1 MNKKILSITI
11 LLILA
16 LITVLPT
23 NVFAT
28 TGALNEI
35 VEKFNN
41 SSNVKNYGEIL
52 GKEFHAIVD
61 ENEPNVLSITITT
74 GEEMSIVS
82 YELQG
87 SILSYEH
94 LVDDS
99 LITAY
104 LLADSIGQVNGYEDG
119 ELLKNFNMFADEI
132 SNYTVENEGFELKEN
147 QSYYSAKMDI
157 TKKVPLI
164 DQSEFYLKPD
174 DFDILKE
181 IIEEGENGNQS
192 GRISGFAYNLIV
204 GEDYNYIYIGEGDE
218 ITQSTYKSILSALE
232 VMYGE
237 KVVEFFKE
245 VYPDFSEGS
254 IFSEG
259 ITVELEVEMD
269 LEEHPMFTGT
279 KVTLVTIDN
288 EYVKNELLRT
298 EYIGETV
305 NRGDKTITLDF
316 VKDKSYKL
324 GFFDSVTSS
333 DAAFLYKYILEPVAE
348 EAQVEIDGDTVY
360 FNVDNG
366 KIVLGDKDNSLF
378 KVVIR
383 AEYLEILPSKTDVE
397 KTTLTVKHEGVKAKE
412 YKEDATSADQFRY
425 GEYKVTV
432 NIIYGNEIEEEKATT
447 TDNEKIEDTTINNPQ
462 TGDNIMVY
470 ATLLVMSLV
479 GIVAIGNRVIKL
491 LK

>member
-1 MNKKILSITI
+1 
-11 LLILA
+11 
-16 LITVLPT
+16 
-23 NVFAT
+23 
-28 TGALNEI
+28 
-35 VEKFNN
+35 
-41 SSNVKNYGEIL
+41 
-52 GKEFHAIVD
+52 
-61 ENEPNVLSITITT
+61 
-74 GEEMSIVS
+74 
-82 YELQG
+82 
-87 SILSYEH
+87 
-94 LVDDS
+94 
-99 LITAY
+99 
-104 LLADSIGQVNGYEDG
+104 
-119 ELLKNFNMFADEI
+119 
-132 SNYTVENEGFELKEN
+132 
-147 QSYYSAKMDI
+147 
-157 TKKVPLI
+157 
-164 DQSEFYLKPD
+164 
-174 DFDILKE
+174 
-181 IIEEGENGNQS
+181 
-192 GRISGFAYNLIV
+192 
-204 GEDYNYIYIGEGDE
+204 
-218 ITQSTYKSILSALE
+218 
-232 VMYGE
+232 MYGE

-245 VYPDFSEGS
+245 VYPD
-254 IFSEG
+254 FSEG

-447 TDNEKIEDTTINNPQ
+447 KEEDVDADKTLEEKATTTDNEKIEDTTINNPQ